1 MENNTVELEE
11 FNQLPEGSCQIID
24 IREPE
29 SMSYGLIP
37 GSQNIQM
44 DILQKNIDI
53 LNESDT
59 INGIKLYRSK
69 KIVVYCKNR
78 IISKDA
84 VSLLCD

>member
-37 GSQNIQM
+37 GSQNIPM

-53 LNESDT
+53 
-59 INGIKLYRSK
+59 
-69 KIVVYCKNR
+69 
-78 IISKDA
+78 
-84 VSLLCD
+84 